1 MNKILWFINESA
13 IDITYKNRA
22 KAVLKKIPF
31 NNNATSKYLL
41 KSKSNEHIGYAYI
54 FKEKMLLNKSD
65 QYNSLKELI
74 TKGIEETN
82 INAFAL
88 LGVEPMMAAY
98 TLNDF
103 KNQFISGIELMC
115 EVFISALNGLLH
127 KNRICLVIDRYVGL
141 LNYGKIFELFGEI
154 SILCENYETI
164 EEYVRIIYENT
175 ATSIYIT
182 KNPAILKQADIVFY
196 GSANKNYV
204 NYLNANNIVLDLLDI
219 IDEYYDAK
227 LIKPPAF
234 MDFYNDRIS
243 GILINN
249 MIINTSCAQSLLYA
263 LNMDFI
269 EYSKEI
275 KLI

>member
-13 IDITYKNRA
+13 IDITYKNKA

-31 NNNATSKYLL
+31 NNNTTSKYLL

-82 INAFAL
+82 INIFAL
-88 LGVEPMMAAY
+88 LGVEPVMTAY

-103 KNQFISGIELMC
+103 KNQFISGVELMC
-115 EVFISALNGLLH
+115 EVFINTLNGLLH
-127 KNRICLVIDRYVGL
+127 KNKICLVIDRYVGL

-154 SILCENYETI
+154 SILCENYEAI

-182 KNPAILKQADIVFY
+182 KNPAVLKQADIVLY
-196 GSANKNYV
+196 SSANKNYI
-204 NYLNANNIVLDLLDI
+204 NYLNANNIVLDLLGI

-249 MIINTSCAQSLLYA
+249 MVINTSCAQSLLYA

>member
-1 MNKILWFINESA
+1 
-13 IDITYKNRA
+13 
-22 KAVLKKIPF
+22 
-31 NNNATSKYLL
+31 
-41 KSKSNEHIGYAYI
+41 
-54 FKEKMLLNKSD
+54 
-65 QYNSLKELI
+65 
-74 TKGIEETN
+74 
-82 INAFAL
+82 
-88 LGVEPMMAAY
+88 
-98 TLNDF
+98 
-103 KNQFISGIELMC
+103 MC
-115 EVFISALNGLLH
+115 EVFISTLNGLLH

-154 SILCENYETI
+154 SILCEDYEAI

-204 NYLNANNIVLDLLDI
+204 NYLNANNIVLDLLGI

-269 EYSKEI
+269 EYSKKI